1 MLRLKM
7 ARAML
12 EEAEVRRVAASLGI
26 PIIGFTEATPI
37 LGIKPHLETRHTT
50 NGPTPFVWVSPDK
63 RVDYRQAYGD
73 VAAVIVIG
81 LPYTLKMS
89 PPKSTQG
96 KGRLSAFCSGED
108 YHLRLSRTMEA
119 LMVAL
124 KANHPQ
130 LDYRLF
136 VDNGKLVDRGS
147 AWQAGLGFYGKN
159 NTLIHP
165 QYGSVFFI
173 GQILVNTPIAFV
185 PATLLK
191 SQCGSCRCCL
201 DACPQGALKSG
212 FSLDASRCISYLTQK
227 KKLSEEE
234 EQRVQYF
241 VYGCDLCQLDCPY
254 NAHLPEVC
262 WEDGPLN
269 AAWPELQALS
279 EMDEATFDAAFAG
292 SALHWRGC
300 QTLVRNSKL
309 LLKFQEKEC

>member
-12 EEAEVRRVAASLGI
+12 EEAEIRRVAASLGI
-26 PIIGFTEATPI
+26 PIIGFTEATP
-37 LGIKPHLETRHTT
+37 LLEIKPHLEARHTT
-50 NGPTPFVWVSPDK
+50 NGPTPFVGVSPDK

-96 KGRLSAFCSGED
+96 KGRLSAFCRGED

-147 AWQAGLGFYGKN
+147 AWRAGLGFYGKN

-165 QYGSVFFI
+165 QYGSGVFI

-185 PATLLK
+185 PVTPLK
-191 SQCGSCRCCL
+191 SQCGSCRRCL

-241 VYGCDLCQLDCPY
+241 VYGCDLCQLACPY
-254 NAHLPEVC
+254 NAHLPEVR